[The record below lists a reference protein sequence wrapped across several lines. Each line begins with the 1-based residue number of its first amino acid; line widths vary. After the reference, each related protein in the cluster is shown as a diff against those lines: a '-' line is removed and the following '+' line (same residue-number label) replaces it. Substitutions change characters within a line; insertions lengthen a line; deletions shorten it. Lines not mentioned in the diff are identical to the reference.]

1 MSIEIVSNSGGMLTA
16 RITGK
21 LAQSELAALQ
31 ESAVGSIRQHG
42 HVRILI
48 ITEDFQGWQ
57 QGGDWSDVSF
67 MENDPYIEKM
77 AIVGEKEWEELA
89 LIFTAQ
95 TMRKFPIEYF
105 QPADLVQARD
115 WLMAE

>member
-1 MSIEIVSNSGGMLTA
+1 MSIEIVSNSGGTLTA

-21 LAQSELAALQ
+21 LAQPELAALQ

-57 QGGDWSDVSF
+57 LGGDWSDVSF

-77 AIVGEKEWEELA
+77 AIVGDKQWEEQA
-89 LIFTAQ
+89 LIFTAKLI
-95 TMRKFPIEYF
+95 RKFPIEYF
-105 QPADLVQARD
+105 QTADLALARE
-115 WLMAE
+115 WLAAA